1 MLLSNLFILRL
12 ILLFP
17 TWLVSF
23 CSTSKS
29 FSIHSKSI
37 KTLFNSFSSENTLFS
52 GGSISF
58 SPELISFLVCLVSF
72 SPKLISFSDRSISF
86 SPELILFSDRLI
98 SFSPE
103 LISSVIKSLLSPNG
117 SLCYSIGLNLASK
130 TTKWKPC
137 PSPKCPKMTR
147 DNGSASSGGNNNNQ
161 CQKY

>member
-1 MLLSNLFILRL
+1 M
-12 ILLFP
+12 LFP
-17 TWLVSF
+17 TWLISF

-37 KTLFNSFSSENTLFS
+37 ETFFNSFSFENTLFS

-58 SPELISFLVCLVSF
+58 SPE
-72 SPKLISFSDRSISF
+72 LISFSDRSISF
-86 SPELILFSDRLI
+86 SPELILFSDRMI

-137 PSPKCPKMTR
+137 PSPKCPQMTR
-147 DNGSASSGGNNNNQ
+147 DNGSESSGRNNNNLNAKNISNWTD
-161 CQKY
+161 CK